1 MQEKIVAFRADDSTS
16 VFMIKAALATVLGV
30 MVTLAF
36 MLPLQSEEPKVPEKI
51 KSKYQCSVI
60 KDEAVRKT
68 CEVCL
73 SGRFKVFYPHRPAE
87 QRCRTG
93 L

>member
-1 MQEKIVAFRADDSTS
+1 MVKT
-16 VFMIKAALATVLGV
+16 VFMTILGILL
-30 MVTLAF
+30 TLAF
-36 MLPLQSEEPKVPEKI
+36 LLPLHSEEPKVPAKI
-51 KSKYQCSVI
+51 KSKYQCSLI

-93 L
+93 M